1 MRVAPSNEA
10 QRARTLTLLSG
21 ELPPAVL
28 PNPLRPRA
36 WAAGPQRCRRD
47 RGLHPLHLALAE
59 PWSPCALL
67 SWRPCRVRSPDELLH
82 VDVSWRSGVLACK
95 RCFQWLVGNVWTP
108 VSHDEGAKRD
118 ARECASRSLW
128 VSSPTVAT
136 IAAAAAAAA
145 ATTAAAATAAAAAT
159 TVAAAATTAAT
170 GAGLTFLG
178 NADAER
184 TTFEVRTVELG
195 NGFLS

>member
-10 QRARTLTLLSG
+10 QRARTPTLLSG

-128 VSSPTVAT
+128 GQLTNGRDDRRRHRRRRGRRDHRRRRRHHHHRRSRRRHHRRHRR
-136 IAAAAAAAA
+136 
-145 ATTAAAATAAAAAT
+145 
-159 TVAAAATTAAT
+159 
-170 GAGLTFLG
+170 GAYVPLQC
-178 NADAER
+178 
-184 TTFEVRTVELG
+184 
-195 NGFLS
+195 